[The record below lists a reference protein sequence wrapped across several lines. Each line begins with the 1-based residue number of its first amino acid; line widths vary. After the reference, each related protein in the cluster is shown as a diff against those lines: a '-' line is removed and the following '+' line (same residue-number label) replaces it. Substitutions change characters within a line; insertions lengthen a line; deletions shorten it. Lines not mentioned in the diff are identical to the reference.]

1 MTRALQNQTLEQR
14 LHFIDLFMAI
24 QLSIYN
30 LRTKQKDIRYIY
42 DEQQNI
48 EIFNAQRALTIEISC
63 KAFDIV
69 LTEKV

>member
-1 MTRALQNQTLEQR
+1 
-14 LHFIDLFMAI
+14 MAI

-48 EIFNAQRALTIEISC
+48 EIFNAQRILTNETSC
-63 KAFDIV
+63 NAFDIV
-69 LTEKV
+69 LTEII